1 MLLHQRSLPAPFA
14 LISILILSI
23 SVAAQ
28 TSLNGGQIASVT
40 ALDSN
45 KEQDGLVGSVR
56 RVQVETAKLHVRSGK
71 LTEGQRQLLE
81 VTTYDLKGD
90 RLDNVTYPLEG
101 SLVGKEEYKYDEKG
115 NIIEMT
121 VRNYDGSI
129 VSRETYS
136 YEFDKIGNWVKMVS
150 SLVVFEDGRLKNEP
164 VEVTYR
170 TITYYFD
177 DKIAQIVKPTSEQP
191 ISASVESRPQ
201 VSESP
206 RQGELNGAETGKP
219 IAEQPV
225 EIPETKA
232 KAVPVADSATLSRPL
247 DLTPT
252 TEKTSPAEKPAAEP
266 LAAAPTAESPAT
278 SGESSLLELYD
289 VGINHLNSGK
299 PKEAVKAFQGYLK
312 AAPDSAKGYLHL
324 GYSYMKLDKRRDAIK
339 AFKQAIDR
347 NPKLVEAHYLL
358 AVEYLESRNLHDAVK
373 TFKRTLELQPNM
385 AEAHFGLALAYQEQ
399 GKTELMYQEY
409 RTLQKLDSK
418 LAQKLESTFPDLGLT
433 PCRSGPLCR

>member
-1 MLLHQRSLPAPFA
+1 MLLHQRSLPAPLA

-28 TSLNGGQIASVT
+28 TSSTGAQLASVT
-40 ALDSN
+40 TLDSN

-56 RVQVETAKLHVRSGK
+56 RVQVETVKLHARSGK
-71 LTEGQRQLLE
+71 LTESQRQLLE

-90 RLDNVTYPLEG
+90 RLDNVTYPLAG
-101 SLVGKEEYKYDEKG
+101 SPVGKEEYKYDEKG

-121 VRNYDGSI
+121 LRNYDGSI
-129 VSRETYS
+129 ISRETYS

-150 SLVVFEDGRLKNEP
+150 SLVVFEDGELKNEP
-164 VEVTYR
+164 IEVTYR

-177 DKIAQIVKPTSEQP
+177 DAIAQIVKPTSEQP
-191 ISASVESRPQ
+191 ISASVKPRSQIP
-201 VSESP
+201 ESP
-206 RQGELNGAETGKP
+206 SQDQLNAAETGKP

-225 EIPETKA
+225 ETPETKKA
-232 KAVPVADSATLSRPL
+232 KAVPVADSATRSPFLNSIPTAEER
-247 DLTPT
+247 T
-252 TEKTSPAEKPAAEP
+252 TEKPATQP
-266 LAAAPTAESPAT
+266 LAAAPTAESPAR
-278 SGESSLLELYD
+278 SGENSLLELYD
-289 VGINHLNSGK
+289 VGINHLNSGHA
-299 PKEAVKAFQGYLK
+299 KEAVKAFQGYLK
-312 AAPDSAKGYLHL
+312 AAPDSAKGYLNL

-339 AFKQAIDR
+339 AFKQAIDK

-373 TFKRTLELQPNM
+373 TFKRTLELQPAM

-409 RTLQKLDSK
+409 RILQKLDSK
-418 LAQKLESTFPDLGLT
+418 LARKLESTFPDLGLM
-433 PCRSGPLCR
+433 PCSSGLLCR